1 MKESTHPNG
10 GSITENPSRQKS
22 FVAFASSL
30 RSELTDTEACCYR
43 HVFTNS
49 TMFKNHQNCL
59 ILQFYNRAT
68 TFAYSQLSKVIKNYL
83 SSSKIIESHQKILR
97 VIKSFK
103 KFSLF
108 EFSCLNLQL
117 RITPQ
122 LL

>member
-1 MKESTHPNG
+1 MAGASLKTLLVRKVSLLLPLLSAVNLLTQKHVVIVMFLPIPQCLK
-10 GSITENPSRQKS
+10 ITKIVS
-22 FVAFASSL
+22 
-30 RSELTDTEACCYR
+30 
-43 HVFTNS
+43 
-49 TMFKNHQNCL
+49 
-59 ILQFYNRAT
+59 FYNFT
-68 TFAYSQLSKVIKNYL
+68 TGRPRLPIHSYRNL
-83 SSSKIIESHQKILR
+83 SKIIESHQKILR

>member
-68 TFAYSQLSKVIKNYL
+68 TFAYSQLSKGAVVIRPKVDMSVTRPSTVRN
-83 SSSKIIESHQKILR
+83 K
-97 VIKSFK
+97 
-103 KFSLF
+103 
-108 EFSCLNLQL
+108 
-117 RITPQ
+117 T
-122 LL
+122 